1 MGKVLDAFGYGYP
14 GTVTRSVDD
23 IVISVRNASGVDI
36 PFGAPVFMTEN
47 GAVPFDLE
55 SPQEFASFLGFAV
68 RVADKTPDAYPRGQ
82 FNDPDSAGETGAWH
96 ANDLME
102 VLVRGSVALA
112 TTVSGGRGGKLY
124 IRKSDGKL
132 TATAGSSGST
142 VLLENVRIR
151 NPRTGWSSCCEA
163 VVNRRNII

>member
-55 SPQEFASFLGFAV
+55 SPQEFAAFLGFAICV
-68 RVADKTPDAYPRGQ
+68 PDKTPKEYPTGQ
-82 FNDPDSAGETGAWH
+82 FNDAVSDGETGAWH
-96 ANDLME
+96 KDDVME

-142 VLLENVRIR
+142 VLLENCHIR
-151 NPRTGWSSCCEA
+151 NPRTG
-163 VVNRRNII
+163 